1 LILYADIACGDVR
14 SDFLSGDNY
23 QELQKFGSNIKE
35 KQKENSKKKAK
46 TRYLIFKEFGRT
58 IKEKQ
63 IVKKES
69 RNKKYKSAIGGILKF
84 INTTEQW
91 TNKKLNDTIDRLHHW
106 KKQVRS
112 KSSEIQLTQTKQS
125 PRYKLVEIRKQ
136 RGNKTIVIR
145 KRIPI
150 KYDNGEIKQHQKI
163 VQQTLFDLQFEFGGN
178 CIYETR
184 AIPDRQLKSSIW
196 DMPVESEEK
205 TEKWKTFFD
214 FWNDR

>member
-150 KYDNGEIKQHQKI
+150 KYDNGEIKQYQKI

>member
-1 LILYADIACGDVR
+1 LILYADTACGDVR
-14 SDFLSGDNY
+14 SGFLSGDGY

-46 TRYLIFKEFGRT
+46 TRYLIFKEFGQI

-69 RNKKYKSAIGGILKF
+69 RIKKYKSAIGGILKF

-150 KYDNGEIKQHQKI
+150 KYGNGEIKQHQKI
-163 VQQTLFDLQFEFGGN
+163 VQQTLFDLQFEFGGD
-178 CIYETR
+178 CAFETR
-184 AIPDRQLKSSIW
+184 TIPDRQLKSSIW

-214 FWNDR
+214 FWNGR

>member
-1 LILYADIACGDVR
+1 
-14 SDFLSGDNY
+14 
-23 QELQKFGSNIKE
+23 
-35 KQKENSKKKAK
+35 
-46 TRYLIFKEFGRT
+46 
-58 IKEKQ
+58 
-63 IVKKES
+63 
-69 RNKKYKSAIGGILKF
+69 
-84 INTTEQW
+84 
-91 TNKKLNDTIDRLHHW
+91 LHHW

-163 VQQTLFDLQFEFGGN
+163 VQQTLFDLQFEFGGD

-214 FWNDR
+214 FWNGR

>member
-1 LILYADIACGDVR
+1 M
-14 SDFLSGDNY
+14 SGDNY

-35 KQKENSKKKAK
+35 KQKENSKKRAK
-46 TRYLIFKEFGRT
+46 TKYLIFKEIGRT

-69 RNKKYKSAIGGILKF
+69 RTKKYEGAIGRILKF

-91 TNKKLNDTIDRLHHW
+91 TNKKLNGTIDRLHHW
-106 KKQVRS
+106 KKQMRF
-112 KSSEIQLTQTKQS
+112 KSSEIRLNQTKQN

>member
-150 KYDNGEIKQHQKI
+150 KYGNGEIEQHQKI
-163 VQQTLFDLQFEFGGN
+163 VQQTLFDLQYEFGGN
-178 CIYETR
+178 CVYETR

-214 FWNDR
+214 FWNGR